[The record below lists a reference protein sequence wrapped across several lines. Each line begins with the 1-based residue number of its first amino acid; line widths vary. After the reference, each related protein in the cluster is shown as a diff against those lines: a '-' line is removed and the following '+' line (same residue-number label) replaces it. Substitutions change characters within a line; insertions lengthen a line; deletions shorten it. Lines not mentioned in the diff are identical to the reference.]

1 MKCDNCGMELQS
13 GWEVCAGCGKKLGV
27 VLKTFDTVED
37 VGEKTIDIGK
47 RATKGAL
54 RFTGKAFSE
63 VGEAA
68 QKAGKKDKKKGN

>member
-13 GWEVCAGCGKKLGV
+13 DWEVCAGCGKKLGV
-27 VLKTFDTVED
+27 VTKTFDTVED
-37 VGEKTIDIGK
+37 VGEKTFDLGK

-54 RFTGKAFSE
+54 RITGKAFSE